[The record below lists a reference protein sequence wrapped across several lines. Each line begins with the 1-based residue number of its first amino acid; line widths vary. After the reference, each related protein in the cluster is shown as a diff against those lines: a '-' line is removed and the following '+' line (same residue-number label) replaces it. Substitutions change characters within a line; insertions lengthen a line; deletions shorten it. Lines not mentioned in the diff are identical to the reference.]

1 VKPFLPSSVPN
12 KVYQQMA
19 SPWAAFEMH
28 QLYPVLLMTYPKIR
42 TLEPQPPLILLLS
55 KEKDNH
61 NKK

>member
-1 VKPFLPSSVPN
+1 MKPFLPFSVPN

-28 QLYPVLLMTYPKIR
+28 QLYQVVLMTCPKIR

-55 KEKDNH
+55 KENDKR
-61 NKK
+61 NKA